1 MKVTTV
7 GIIKMLPFEKQFQLK
22 LLDDYENNRL
32 SPDQKF
38 AIEQI
43 VWDTYEAFYKLKLQ
57 ENLQEALLKVK
68 THQEK
73 LDKGLYIRAKQLTER
88 QMENDFSLYMTN
100 TDISK
105 VRAKLES
112 LINKDNTSPSF
123 AKAQDKP
130 PDPTQDKPLPP
141 SSLTSSGQS

>member
-38 AIEQI
+38 ALEQI
-43 VWDTYEAFYKLKLQ
+43 VWDTYEVFYKLKLQ

-73 LDKGLYIRAKQLTER
+73 LDKELYKRAKQLTER
-88 QMENDFSLYMTN
+88 QMENDFSLYTTN
-100 TDISK
+100 TNISK

-112 LINKDNTSPSF
+112 LINKDKASPSL
-123 AKAQDKP
+123 AKAQDKSFGIS
-130 PDPTQDKPLPP
+130 QDKP
-141 SSLTSSGQS
+141 